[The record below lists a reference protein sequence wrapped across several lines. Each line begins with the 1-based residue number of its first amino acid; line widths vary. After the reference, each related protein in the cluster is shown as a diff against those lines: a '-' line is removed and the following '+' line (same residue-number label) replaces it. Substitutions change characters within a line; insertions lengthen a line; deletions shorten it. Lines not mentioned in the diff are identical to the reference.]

1 MIITKVKAIGVC
13 GQMHGIVFWNE
24 HFIQNVWDNG
34 FMVTETEKYVS
45 NLYTWQDAR
54 IDHQFLADL
63 PKPRSHL
70 KAYSGY
76 GCNTIFWL
84 KQNQ

>member
-1 MIITKVKAIGVC
+1 
-13 GQMHGIVFWNE
+13 MHGIVFWNE
-24 HFIQNVWDNG
+24 QLIHNFWDSDCS
-34 FMVTETEKYVS
+34 FKTRELVS

-54 IDHQFLADL
+54 ADQEFLTKL

-70 KAYSGY
+70 KAHSGY

-84 KQNQ
+84 KENQ